1 MSNTYHGDPQDYVLI
16 NEAVEVLV
24 EEEEA
29 RAYEGC
35 VWEVQLTLGHVC
47 DLKRHRS
54 RQHVQPFSPPPL
66 SLHMRFIQLLYQTD
80 ETQISFYCE
89 AVTGNTMYYYRG

>member
-1 MSNTYHGDPQDYVLI
+1 MLI

-35 VWEVQLTLGHVC
+35 VREVQLTLGHVC
-47 DLKRHRS
+47 NLQRYKDTYEVKRN
-54 RQHVQPFSPPPL
+54 
-66 SLHMRFIQLLYQTD
+66 TD
-80 ETQISFYCE
+80 
-89 AVTGNTMYYYRG
+89 

>member
-1 MSNTYHGDPQDYVLI
+1 MYRTDHGDPENYVFV

-29 RAYEGC
+29 GAYEGC

-47 DLKRHRS
+47 YLHKR
-54 RQHVQPFSPPPL
+54 Q
-66 SLHMRFIQLLYQTD
+66 
-80 ETQISFYCE
+80 
-89 AVTGNTMYYYRG
+89 VT

>member
-1 MSNTYHGDPQDYVLI
+1 MNVSNTYHGDPQDYVLI

-47 DLKRHRS
+47 DLQRHRV
-54 RQHVQPFSPPPL
+54 RRHVRHL
-66 SLHMRFIQLLYQTD
+66 ACAKLHYYSLNRL
-80 ETQISFYCE
+80 
-89 AVTGNTMYYYRG
+89 